1 MRSVMH
7 NADFRKRLRNTGD
20 GGVLRSLQ
28 QWRQRLLLLPLYAL
42 AIVVSLSAGGC
53 QEANHYYAENPWY
66 GGRKLPE
73 NMTLRRQSNPQEVDL
88 SRLAGGT
95 GSSQQIGVGDYLEVQ
110 IAAGLHE
117 NDQSTTAVR
126 VQEDGAIILPD
137 IGSVEV
143 AGLEPQA
150 AEAMI
155 QTEAVRQDLY
165 QNPTVTVF
173 VKQQKKNRVRVLG
186 AVKSE
191 GTYELSPNSSDVV
204 SAIAAAGG
212 LAINAGQKVEV
223 RNPGATLMP
232 SEPTPPPMA
241 GNSAGP
247 MIQASDSRNMRPAS
261 YTIDLVSAARSGEG
275 QYLVEDGGIV
285 MVEKRDPPPI
295 FVQGLVRLPNQYEF
309 PIGKDLRLLDAISL
323 AGGMSN
329 QMADKIFIVRQ
340 VEGQDEPVLIQ
351 SSWSRAKR
359 SSEANLRLGPG
370 DVISVEQTPGTVFMD
385 VLNIIRFGV
394 TGSTTLF

>member
-1 MRSVMH
+1 MRALTDSTGL
-7 NADFRKRLRNTGD
+7 RKGLRNTGD
-20 GGVLRSLQ
+20 GVVLRSS
-28 QWRQRLLLLPLYAL
+28 RLPLRDLWMLWLL
-42 AIVVSLSAGGC
+42 AIVLPLFSSGC
-53 QEANHYYAENPWY
+53 REANHFYAESPWY
-66 GGRKLPE
+66 GGRTLPD
-73 NMTLRRQSNPQEVDL
+73 NLRLRRQANPQEVDL

-95 GSSQQIGVGDYLEVQ
+95 GSNQQIGIGDVLEVQ

-126 VQEDGAIILPD
+126 VQSDGSIILPD
-137 IGSVEV
+137 IGSVLV
-143 AGLEPQA
+143 SGLEPQA

-155 QTEAVRQDLY
+155 QSEAVKQDLY
-165 QNPTVTVF
+165 RNPTVTVS

-186 AVKSE
+186 AVKNE
-191 GTYELSPNSSDVV
+191 GTYDLSPNSSDVV
-204 SAIAAAGG
+204 SALAAAGG
-212 LAINAGQKVEV
+212 LASNAGQKVEV
-223 RNPGATLMP
+223 RNPGGTVMP
-232 SEPTPPPMA
+232 SEPTPPAVA
-241 GNSAGP
+241 GNPDSP
-247 MIQASDSRNMRPAS
+247 LIQASAGKTVRPAS
-261 YTIDLVSAARSGEG
+261 YTIDLISAARSGEG

-295 FVQGLVRLPNQYEF
+295 FVQGLVRAPNQYDY

-329 QMADKIFIVRQ
+329 QMADKIFVVRQ
-340 VEGQDEPVLIQ
+340 IEGQKEPVLIQ
-351 SSWSRAKR
+351 SSWRRAKR
-359 SSEANLRLGPG
+359 SSEANIRLGPG